1 MSELDEF
8 LEKSKNGGVGVYIMT
23 PSGLFSGN
31 VKAHN
36 TEVLR
41 LEPAFFHTNNGNSKI
56 EFLIISKESV
66 VGYGK

>member
-8 LEKSKNGGVGVYIMT
+8 LEKSKNGGIGVYIMT
-23 PSGLFSGN
+23 PSGLFSGS

-56 EFLIISKESV
+56 EFLIISKENI

>member
-1 MSELDEF
+1 MTELDEF
-8 LEKSKNGGVGVYIMT
+8 LEKSKNGGIGVYIMT

-41 LEPAFFHTNNGNSKI
+41 LEPAFFHTNSGNSKI
-56 EFLIISKESV
+56 AFLIISKESV